1 MGYAESLMIGIS
13 LSRLGSC
20 LALMTSLFACSS
32 EAPVSP
38 QNNGGQPSTGGA
50 AGSGAGA
57 AGAAGSVGSGAG
69 GVGAGGNAGTG
80 AQGGTS
86 AGSAG
91 ASGSAGSGGSSGSAG
106 SGGSSGTGAS
116 GGSSGTAG
124 NAGTGGSA
132 GADNRPPCMKNPR
145 QVISIGD
152 SYMNWVSH
160 TFPQDLDA
168 AAGVTFRPTYS
179 IGAYAM
185 GSGGIG
191 LIPTQF
197 DTALMQDKDIILVVM
212 DGGGNDVLV
221 PAPGRPDCKNMA
233 NAASVVGCQE
243 IVTVALAASET
254 LMNKMVAAGVR
265 DVIYFFYPHVP
276 APTPIGGNYPN
287 VMLDYALPK
296 VKAFC
301 DGVTA
306 KTQGKGN
313 CWFIDTIPLFEG
325 HPEYFAPTDIH
336 ENSMGSK
343 VIAKAIVDMM
353 KSKCLA
359 QPASSGC
366 CKP

>member
-1 MGYAESLMIGIS
+1 MSCHTIS
-13 LSRLGSC
+13 KLACLGVTA
-20 LALMTSLFACSS
+20 ALLACSA
-32 EAPVSP
+32 ENTAPP
-38 QNNGGQPSTGGA
+38 RNNGGQPNAGGA
-50 AGSGAGA
+50 GGSGSGAG
-57 AGAAGSVGSGAG
+57 
-69 GVGAGGNAGTG
+69 
-80 AQGGTS
+80 
-86 AGSAG
+86 
-91 ASGSAGSGGSSGSAG
+91 
-106 SGGSSGTGAS
+106 GTGAS
-116 GGSSGTAG
+116 GGSAGSIGGSAGSGAQGGSSGAAG
-124 NAGTGGSA
+124 SSGSGGSAATGGTGAGGSAGTGGSSGSNGTGGVAGTGGSA
-132 GADNRPPCMKNPR
+132 GVANRPPCMKNPR

-168 AAGVTFRPTYS
+168 AFGQPIRPTYA

-197 DTALMQDKDIILVVM
+197 DTAVMQDKDIIAVVM

-221 PAPGRPDCKNMA
+221 PAPGRPDCKNMQ
-233 NAASVVGCQE
+233 NAASVAGCQQ
-243 IVTVALAASET
+243 IVTDAMAAAEG

-313 CWFIDTIPLFEG
+313 CWFLDTIPLFEG

-353 KSKCLA
+353 KSKCIA

-366 CKP
+366 CTP

>member
-1 MGYAESLMIGIS
+1 MKVYDV
-13 LSRLGSC
+13 
-20 LALMTSLFACSS
+20 SS
-32 EAPVSP
+32 VVPPTDTLPIV
-38 QNNGGQPSTGGA
+38 QP
-50 AGSGAGA
+50 A
-57 AGAAGSVGSGAG
+57 AGADQSWDCRPASGTRGAVAFTESVGIGAGSTS
-69 GVGAGGNAGTG
+69 VGASKRGTRSVIPIT
-80 AQGGTS
+80 GGT
-86 AGSAG
+86 
-91 ASGSAGSGGSSGSAG
+91 ASGRVSGSVLSGGADYQLRASSFSLDARYTIRTSDGFFILIRNCG
-106 SGGSSGTGAS
+106 
-116 GGSSGTAG
+116 
-124 NAGTGGSA
+124 
-132 GADNRPPCMKNPR
+132 P
-145 QVISIGD
+145 IGD

-197 DTALMQDKDIILVVM
+197 DTALSQDKDIIAVVM

-233 NAASVVGCQE
+233 NAGMVAGCQQ
-243 IVTVALAASET
+243 IVTDAMAAAET

-276 APTPIGGNYPN
+276 APTLIGGNYPN

-313 CWFIDTIPLFEG
+313 CWFVDTVPLFEG
-325 HPEYFAPTDIH
+325 HPEYFAETDIH
-336 ENSMGSK
+336 ENSAGSK
-343 VIAKAIVDMM
+343 VIAKAVVDMM
-353 KSKCLA
+353 KSKCIA
-359 QPASSGC
+359 QPVSSGC
-366 CKP
+366 CTP